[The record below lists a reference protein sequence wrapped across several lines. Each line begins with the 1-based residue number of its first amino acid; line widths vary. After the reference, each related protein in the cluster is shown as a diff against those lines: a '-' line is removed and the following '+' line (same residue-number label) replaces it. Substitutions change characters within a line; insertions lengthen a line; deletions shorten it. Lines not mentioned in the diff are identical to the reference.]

1 MFDQFGPH
9 GGAHR
14 QLGGGLVWIGILA
27 VLAGILLAGPQLP
40 ALVTSRLQSPGTPST
55 ADRLPDPSPVP
66 VSAGPQPSPQ
76 TLPVFWEIDAEAET
90 QPSPTGSPAAT
101 GAAPTRI
108 VIDDIG
114 LDAPVVS
121 TTWETVSADGSE
133 QAIWLVPATRAAG
146 WHEGSALL
154 GLAGNTVLNG
164 HNTTHGEVFRDLY
177 LLEPGTSIV
186 VYSDETPFHYA
197 IQEVLIL
204 PEAGQPLDVRIANGR
219 YIQPTE
225 DERLTLVTCHPYGSL
240 QNRLVVIAL
249 PAESGTRSAA
259 E

>member
-1 MFDQFGPH
+1 M
-9 GGAHR
+9 
-14 QLGGGLVWIGILA
+14 
-27 VLAGILLAGPQLP
+27 
-40 ALVTSRLQSPGTPST
+40 
-55 ADRLPDPSPVP
+55 
-66 VSAGPQPSPQ
+66 
-76 TLPVFWEIDAEAET
+76 FWEIDAEAGT
-90 QPSPTGSPAAT
+90 QPSPTRAPAPT
-101 GAAPTRI
+101 GAVPTRI
-108 VIDDIG
+108 VINDIG
-114 LDAPVVS
+114 LDAPVVP
-121 TTWETVSADGSE
+121 TTWETVSVDGSE

-146 WHEGSALL
+146 WHEGSAPL

-177 LLEPGTSIV
+177 LLEPGAPVV
-186 VYSDETPFHYA
+186 VYSDETPFHYE

-204 PEAGQPLDVRIANGR
+204 PEAGQPLDVRIANGQ

-249 PAESGTRSAA
+249 PAGSETSSAA